1 MVRDL
6 EEEKLSFID
15 HLKELRTRLIRSFL
29 AVLIIFLPL
38 VFFSNDIYEI
48 ASSPLQALMPENSTM
63 IATEV
68 ASPFLSPL
76 KLTFYLSLM
85 ISIPYFFSEMWRFV
99 APGMFKNEKKFA
111 FGIVASS
118 VFLFYLGV
126 LFSYLLVFPLVF
138 GFFTSVSPE
147 GVVIMTDITK
157 YLDFILNM
165 FIAFGIA
172 FEIPVFIFLL
182 NWTGITTPKSLAEKR
197 PYIIVACFVL
207 GMLLTPPDVISQS
220 LLALPAWLL
229 FEIGLLLSRSYN
241 KKTSETEDQESD

>member
-1 MVRDL
+1 M
-6 EEEKLSFID
+6 EQEKLTFID
-15 HLKELRTRLIRSFL
+15 HLKELRIRLIRSFL

-85 ISIPYFFSEMWRFV
+85 ISIPYCFSEMWRFI

-111 FGIVASS
+111 FGLVTSS
-118 VFLFYLGV
+118 ISLFYLGI
-126 LFSYLLVFPLVF
+126 LFTYFLVFPLVF
-138 GFFTSVSPE
+138 GFFTSISPE
-147 GVVIMTDITK
+147 GVVVMTDITK

-172 FEIPVFIFLL
+172 FEIPVLIFLL
-182 NWTGITTPKSLAEKR
+182 IWAGLTTPESLAEKR
-197 PYIIVACFVL
+197 PYIIVSCFVL
-207 GMLLTPPDVISQS
+207 GMFLTPPDVISQS

-229 FEIGLLLSRSYN
+229 FEKGLLFSRIYN
-241 KKTSETEDQESD
+241 KKNTETKEQEPD